1 MRRELSGLIA
11 AFALLASPVL
21 AQGAGKQDSVKPAPK
36 TGAKAD
42 SAKPATKVPPK
53 ADQTK
58 QAPGKAAAN
67 TEQGKQ
73 PVANPQTKTGQ
84 AKQVGT
90 AAVQAKQAPPQAP
103 PAGVKPDTGKGAA
116 LSQSGGKG
124 QMTIMREIFTYE
136 PAGRRDPMMSLANTP
151 TLRPLLTEIECIG
164 ILYDEDGRRS
174 EAVMRSLDKKKTYR
188 VRVGQMLGRMT
199 VAQITRRE
207 VVFTIDEYGFS
218 RQVSL
223 PVKPDTSIA
232 RTP

>member
-1 MRRELSGLIA
+1 
-11 AFALLASPVL
+11 L
-21 AQGAGKQDSVKPAPK
+21 AQRAGKQDSVKPAPK
-36 TGAKAD
+36 TAAKAD
-42 SAKPATKVPPK
+42 TAKPGTKVPPK

-58 QAPGKAAAN
+58 QA
-67 TEQGKQ
+67 T
-73 PVANPQTKTGQ
+73 
-84 AKQVGT
+84 
-90 AAVQAKQAPPQAP
+90 KQAPQKAPEQTKQAAPPPAP
-103 PAGVKPDTGKGAA
+103 PAGAKPDTGKGAA
-116 LSQSGGKG
+116 LSQSGGKN

-136 PAGRRDPMMSLANTP
+136 PAGRRDPMASLVNTP
-151 TLRPLLTEIECIG
+151 TLRPLLSEIECIG

>member
-11 AFALLASPVL
+11 AFVLLATPVL
-21 AQGAGKQDSVKPAPK
+21 AQRAGKQDSVKPAPK
-36 TGAKAD
+36 TAAKTD
-42 SAKPATKVPPK
+42 
-53 ADQTK
+53 
-58 QAPGKAAAN
+58 
-67 TEQGKQ
+67 QGKQ
-73 PVANPQTKTGQ
+73 PAANPQAKTGQ
-84 AKQVGT
+84 AKQAGS
-90 AAVQAKQAPPQAP
+90 AAVQAKQAPPPAAP
-103 PAGVKPDTGKGAA
+103 PAGVKADTGKDAV
-116 LSQSGGKG
+116 LSQAGAKG

-136 PAGRRDPMMSLANTP
+136 PAGRRDPMMSLVNTP

>member
-11 AFALLASPVL
+11 ACALLAAPAL
-21 AQGAGKQDSVKPAPK
+21 AQGGGKQDSVKPAPK
-36 TGAKAD
+36 MAAKAD
-42 SAKPATKVPPK
+42 TAKPGTKVPPK

-58 QAPGKAAAN
+58 QAPAKSTAKAD
-67 TEQGKQ
+67 QGKQ
-73 PVANPQTKTGQ
+73 PAANPQTKAPQTQ
-84 AKQVGT
+84 QKAPEQT
-90 AAVQAKQAPPQAP
+90 KQAAP
-103 PAGVKPDTGKGAA
+103 PPASPPAAKPDTGKGAA
-116 LSQSGGKG
+116 LSQSGGKN

-136 PAGRRDPMMSLANTP
+136 PAGRRDPMASLVNTP
-151 TLRPLLTEIECIG
+151 TLRPLLSEIECIG

>member
-11 AFALLASPVL
+11 AFALFATPVL
-21 AQGAGKQDSVKPAPK
+21 AQRGGKQDSVKPAPK

-42 SAKPATKVPPK
+42 TKVPPK
-53 ADQTK
+53 ADQ
-58 QAPGKAAAN
+58 
-67 TEQGKQ
+67 GKQ
-73 PVANPQTKTGQ
+73 PAPNAQAKTGQ
-84 AKQVGT
+84 AKQAGS
-90 AAVQAKQAPPQAP
+90 APVQAKQAPPQAV
-103 PAGVKPDTGKGAA
+103 PAGVKPDTGNGAA
-116 LSQSGGKG
+116 LSQSGGKN

-136 PAGRRDPMMSLANTP
+136 PAGRRDPMMSLVNTP